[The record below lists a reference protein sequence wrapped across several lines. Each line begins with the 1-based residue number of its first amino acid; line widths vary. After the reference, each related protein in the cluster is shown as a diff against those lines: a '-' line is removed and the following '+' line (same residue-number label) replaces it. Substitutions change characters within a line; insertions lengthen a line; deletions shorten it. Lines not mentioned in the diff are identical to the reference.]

1 MILYNKLYYIDKYG
15 HKKIRK
21 QMKPIFQS
29 TKQSLYGNKKNDI
42 IRVAQ
47 ENLFMLKRLS
57 ERTSFYNVEKWN
69 QDYEASQYYKKNH
82 CLHPPIDFNK
92 TQKYGSG
99 KWSSTRKKFFSKTHY
114 ASMGDLDAKNKV
126 SKMSL
131 KKKKRFED
139 YNYRDLNL
147 GQQNKSDLENKGENK
162 EEKEFKKISE
172 IDDIEKEK
180 KEEINNNNNK
190 KKENK
195 ENKETS
201 TKAKKQEKKFGDINN
216 VKNDPDKANNKKEK
230 ENKKENNENNKE
242 NNEEKN
248 EKIENVNEEVKA
260 NEEEKEE
267 GNEELKEPKKNLRDE
282 REETKE
288 NGDKKNQQKMKIKI
302 NIYFFNN
309 IEL

>member
-1 MILYNKLYYIDKYG
+1 
-15 HKKIRK
+15 
-21 QMKPIFQS
+21 MKPIFQS

-147 GQQNKSDLENKGENK
+147 GQQNKSDLQNKGDNK

-172 IDDIEKEK
+172 IDDVEKEK
-180 KEEINNNNNK
+180 KEEINNNN
-190 KKENK
+190 EN
-195 ENKETS
+195 
-201 TKAKKQEKKFGDINN
+201 
-216 VKNDPDKANNKKEK
+216 
-230 ENKKENNENNKE
+230 ENKKEMDDHNKD

-248 EKIENVNEEVKA
+248 EKIENVNEQVKA

-288 NGDKKNQQKMKIKI
+288 NGDKKN
-302 NIYFFNN
+302 
-309 IEL
+309 

>member
-147 GQQNKSDLENKGENK
+147 GQQNKSDLQNKGDNK

-172 IDDIEKEK
+172 IDDVEKEK
-180 KEEINNNNNK
+180 KEEINNNENENKIEMDDNNK
-190 KKENK
+190 
-195 ENKETS
+195 
-201 TKAKKQEKKFGDINN
+201 D
-216 VKNDPDKANNKKEK
+216 
-230 ENKKENNENNKE
+230 

-248 EKIENVNEEVKA
+248 EKIENVNEQVKA

-288 NGDKKNQQKMKIKI
+288 NGDKKN
-302 NIYFFNN
+302 
-309 IEL
+309 

>member
-147 GQQNKSDLENKGENK
+147 GQQNKSDLQNKGDNK

-172 IDDIEKEK
+172 IDDVEKEK
-180 KEEINNNNNK
+180 KEEINNN
-190 KKENK
+190 EN
-195 ENKETS
+195 
-201 TKAKKQEKKFGDINN
+201 
-216 VKNDPDKANNKKEK
+216 
-230 ENKKENNENNKE
+230 ENKKEMDDHNKD

-248 EKIENVNEEVKA
+248 EKIENVNEQVKA
-260 NEEEKEE
+260 SEEEKEE

-288 NGDKKNQQKMKIKI
+288 NGDKKN
-302 NIYFFNN
+302 
-309 IEL
+309 

>member
-15 HKKIRK
+15 HKKIQK

-29 TKQSLYGNKKNDI
+29 TKQSLYGNKKYDI

-172 IDDIEKEK
+172 IEDVEKEK
-180 KEEINNNNNK
+180 KEEINNN
-190 KKENK
+190 
-195 ENKETS
+195 
-201 TKAKKQEKKFGDINN
+201 
-216 VKNDPDKANNKKEK
+216 KN
-230 ENKKENNENNKE
+230 ENKKEMDDNNKD
-242 NNEEKN
+242 NNEEKK
-248 EKIENVNEEVKA
+248 EKIENVNEQVKA
-260 NEEEKEE
+260 SEEEKEE

-288 NGDKKNQQKMKIKI
+288 NGDKKN
-302 NIYFFNN
+302 
-309 IEL
+309 

>member
-29 TKQSLYGNKKNDI
+29 TKQSLYGNKKYDI

-147 GQQNKSDLENKGENK
+147 GQQNKSDLQNKGDNK

-172 IDDIEKEK
+172 IDDVEKEK
-180 KEEINNNNNK
+180 KEEINNNN
-190 KKENK
+190 EN
-195 ENKETS
+195 
-201 TKAKKQEKKFGDINN
+201 
-216 VKNDPDKANNKKEK
+216 
-230 ENKKENNENNKE
+230 ENKKEMDDHNKD

-248 EKIENVNEEVKA
+248 EKIENVNEQVKA

-288 NGDKKNQQKMKIKI
+288 NGDKKN
-302 NIYFFNN
+302 
-309 IEL
+309 

>member
-1 MILYNKLYYIDKYG
+1 
-15 HKKIRK
+15 
-21 QMKPIFQS
+21 MKPIFQS

-147 GQQNKSDLENKGENK
+147 GQQNKSDLQNKGENK

-172 IDDIEKEK
+172 IDDVEKEK
-180 KEEINNNNNK
+180 KEEINNN
-190 KKENK
+190 EN
-195 ENKETS
+195 
-201 TKAKKQEKKFGDINN
+201 D
-216 VKNDPDKANNKKEK
+216 NKKEMDD
-230 ENKKENNENNKE
+230 NNKD

-248 EKIENVNEEVKA
+248 EKIENVNEQVKA

-288 NGDKKNQQKMKIKI
+288 NGDKKN
-302 NIYFFNN
+302 
-309 IEL
+309 

>member
-29 TKQSLYGNKKNDI
+29 TKQSLYGNKKYDI

-126 SKMSL
+126 SKISL

-172 IDDIEKEK
+172 IDDVEKEK
-180 KEEINNNNNK
+180 KEEINNNN
-190 KKENK
+190 EN
-195 ENKETS
+195 
-201 TKAKKQEKKFGDINN
+201 
-216 VKNDPDKANNKKEK
+216 
-230 ENKKENNENNKE
+230 ENKKEMDDNNKD
-242 NNEEKN
+242 NNEEKK
-248 EKIENVNEEVKA
+248 EKIENVNEQVKA

-288 NGDKKNQQKMKIKI
+288 NGDKKN
-302 NIYFFNN
+302 
-309 IEL
+309 

>member
-29 TKQSLYGNKKNDI
+29 TKQSLYGNKKYDI

-162 EEKEFKKISE
+162 EKKEFKKISE
-172 IDDIEKEK
+172 IDDVEKEK
-180 KEEINNNNNK
+180 KEEINNNN
-190 KKENK
+190 EN
-195 ENKETS
+195 
-201 TKAKKQEKKFGDINN
+201 
-216 VKNDPDKANNKKEK
+216 
-230 ENKKENNENNKE
+230 ENKKEMDDHNKD

-248 EKIENVNEEVKA
+248 EKIENVNEQVKA

-288 NGDKKNQQKMKIKI
+288 NGDKKN
-302 NIYFFNN
+302 
-309 IEL
+309 

>member
-29 TKQSLYGNKKNDI
+29 TKQSLYGNKKYDI

-172 IDDIEKEK
+172 IDDVEKEK
-180 KEEINNNNNK
+180 KEEINNNNN
-190 KKENK
+190 
-195 ENKETS
+195 
-201 TKAKKQEKKFGDINN
+201 
-216 VKNDPDKANNKKEK
+216 
-230 ENKKENNENNKE
+230 ENKKEMDD

-248 EKIENVNEEVKA
+248 EKIENANEQVKA

-288 NGDKKNQQKMKIKI
+288 NGDKKN
-302 NIYFFNN
+302 
-309 IEL
+309 

>member
-172 IDDIEKEK
+172 IDDVEKEK
-180 KEEINNNNNK
+180 KEEINNNN
-190 KKENK
+190 EN
-195 ENKETS
+195 
-201 TKAKKQEKKFGDINN
+201 
-216 VKNDPDKANNKKEK
+216 
-230 ENKKENNENNKE
+230 ENKKEMDDNNKD
-242 NNEEKN
+242 NNEEKK
-248 EKIENVNEEVKA
+248 EKIENENEKVKA

-288 NGDKKNQQKMKIKI
+288 NGAKKN
-302 NIYFFNN
+302 
-309 IEL
+309 

>member
-172 IDDIEKEK
+172 IDDVEKEK
-180 KEEINNNNNK
+180 KEEINNNN
-190 KKENK
+190 EN
-195 ENKETS
+195 
-201 TKAKKQEKKFGDINN
+201 
-216 VKNDPDKANNKKEK
+216 
-230 ENKKENNENNKE
+230 ENKKEMDDNNKD

-248 EKIENVNEEVKA
+248 EKIENVNEQVKA

-288 NGDKKNQQKMKIKI
+288 NGDKKN
-302 NIYFFNN
+302 
-309 IEL
+309 

>member
-29 TKQSLYGNKKNDI
+29 TKQSLYGNKKYDI

-126 SKMSL
+126 SKISL

-172 IDDIEKEK
+172 IDDVEKEK
-180 KEEINNNNNK
+180 KEEINNNN
-190 KKENK
+190 EN
-195 ENKETS
+195 
-201 TKAKKQEKKFGDINN
+201 
-216 VKNDPDKANNKKEK
+216 
-230 ENKKENNENNKE
+230 ENKKEMDDNNKD

-248 EKIENVNEEVKA
+248 EKIENVNEQVKA

-288 NGDKKNQQKMKIKI
+288 NGDKKN
-302 NIYFFNN
+302 
-309 IEL
+309 

>member
-15 HKKIRK
+15 HKKNRK

-29 TKQSLYGNKKNDI
+29 TKQSLYGNKKYDI

-172 IDDIEKEK
+172 IEDVEKEK
-180 KEEINNNNNK
+180 KEEINNN
-190 KKENK
+190 EN
-195 ENKETS
+195 
-201 TKAKKQEKKFGDINN
+201 D
-216 VKNDPDKANNKKEK
+216 NKKEMDD
-230 ENKKENNENNKE
+230 NNKD

-248 EKIENVNEEVKA
+248 EKIENVNEQVKA

-288 NGDKKNQQKMKIKI
+288 NGDKKN
-302 NIYFFNN
+302 
-309 IEL
+309 

>member
-29 TKQSLYGNKKNDI
+29 TKQSLYGNKKYDI

-147 GQQNKSDLENKGENK
+147 GQQNKSDVENKGENK

-172 IDDIEKEK
+172 IDDVEKEK
-180 KEEINNNNNK
+180 KEEINNNN
-190 KKENK
+190 EN
-195 ENKETS
+195 
-201 TKAKKQEKKFGDINN
+201 
-216 VKNDPDKANNKKEK
+216 
-230 ENKKENNENNKE
+230 ENKKEMDDNNKD
-242 NNEEKN
+242 NNEEKK
-248 EKIENVNEEVKA
+248 EKIENVNEQVKA

-288 NGDKKNQQKMKIKI
+288 NGDKKN
-302 NIYFFNN
+302 
-309 IEL
+309 

>member
-172 IDDIEKEK
+172 IEDVEKEK
-180 KEEINNNNNK
+180 KEEINNN
-190 KKENK
+190 EN
-195 ENKETS
+195 
-201 TKAKKQEKKFGDINN
+201 D
-216 VKNDPDKANNKKEK
+216 NKKEID
-230 ENKKENNENNKE
+230 NNNKD
-242 NNEEKN
+242 NNEEKK
-248 EKIENVNEEVKA
+248 EKIENVNEQVKA
-260 NEEEKEE
+260 SEEEKEE
-267 GNEELKEPKKNLRDE
+267 GTEELKEPKKNLRDE

-288 NGDKKNQQKMKIKI
+288 NGDKKN
-302 NIYFFNN
+302 
-309 IEL
+309 

>member
-29 TKQSLYGNKKNDI
+29 TKQSLYGNKKYDI

-126 SKMSL
+126 SKISL

-172 IDDIEKEK
+172 IDDVEKEK
-180 KEEINNNNNK
+180 KEEINNNNN
-190 KKENK
+190 EN
-195 ENKETS
+195 
-201 TKAKKQEKKFGDINN
+201 D
-216 VKNDPDKANNKKEK
+216 NKKEMDD
-230 ENKKENNENNKE
+230 NNKD
-242 NNEEKN
+242 NNEEKK
-248 EKIENVNEEVKA
+248 EKIENANEQVKA

-288 NGDKKNQQKMKIKI
+288 NGDKKN
-302 NIYFFNN
+302 
-309 IEL
+309 

>member
-99 KWSSTRKKFFSKTHY
+99 KWSSARKKFFSKTHY

-147 GQQNKSDLENKGENK
+147 GEQNKSDLQNKGDNK

-172 IDDIEKEK
+172 IDDAEKEK
-180 KEEINNNNNK
+180 KEEKIN
-190 KKENK
+190 
-195 ENKETS
+195 
-201 TKAKKQEKKFGDINN
+201 I
-216 VKNDPDKANNKKEK
+216 
-230 ENKKENNENNKE
+230 NENGNQAKIDKIDDKN

-248 EKIENVNEEVKA
+248 ENGNENENEKIKP

-288 NGDKKNQQKMKIKI
+288 NGDKKN
-302 NIYFFNN
+302 
-309 IEL
+309 

>member
-29 TKQSLYGNKKNDI
+29 TKQSLYGNKKYDI

-172 IDDIEKEK
+172 IDDVEKEK
-180 KEEINNNNNK
+180 KEEINNN
-190 KKENK
+190 EN
-195 ENKETS
+195 
-201 TKAKKQEKKFGDINN
+201 
-216 VKNDPDKANNKKEK
+216 
-230 ENKKENNENNKE
+230 ENKKEMDNDKDNNEE
-242 NNEEKN
+242 NNEKN
-248 EKIENVNEEVKA
+248 ANEQVKA

-288 NGDKKNQQKMKIKI
+288 NGDKKN
-302 NIYFFNN
+302 
-309 IEL
+309 

>member
-29 TKQSLYGNKKNDI
+29 TKQSLYGNKKYDI

-147 GQQNKSDLENKGENK
+147 GQQNKSDLQNKGDNK

-172 IDDIEKEK
+172 IDDVEKEK
-180 KEEINNNNNK
+180 KEEINNNN
-190 KKENK
+190 EN
-195 ENKETS
+195 
-201 TKAKKQEKKFGDINN
+201 
-216 VKNDPDKANNKKEK
+216 
-230 ENKKENNENNKE
+230 ENKKEMDDNNKD
-242 NNEEKN
+242 NNEEKK
-248 EKIENVNEEVKA
+248 EKIENVNEQVKA
-260 NEEEKEE
+260 SEEEKEE

-288 NGDKKNQQKMKIKI
+288 NGDKKN
-302 NIYFFNN
+302 
-309 IEL
+309 

>member
-29 TKQSLYGNKKNDI
+29 TKQSLYGNKKYDI

-172 IDDIEKEK
+172 IDDVEKEK
-180 KEEINNNNNK
+180 KEEINNNN
-190 KKENK
+190 EN
-195 ENKETS
+195 
-201 TKAKKQEKKFGDINN
+201 
-216 VKNDPDKANNKKEK
+216 
-230 ENKKENNENNKE
+230 ENKKEMDDNNKD

-248 EKIENVNEEVKA
+248 EKIENVNEQVKA

-267 GNEELKEPKKNLRDE
+267 GNEELKEPKQNLRDE

-288 NGDKKNQQKMKIKI
+288 NGDKKN
-302 NIYFFNN
+302 
-309 IEL
+309 

>member
-29 TKQSLYGNKKNDI
+29 TKQSLYGNKKYDI

-172 IDDIEKEK
+172 IDDVEKEK
-180 KEEINNNNNK
+180 KEEINNNNN
-190 KKENK
+190 EN
-195 ENKETS
+195 
-201 TKAKKQEKKFGDINN
+201 D
-216 VKNDPDKANNKKEK
+216 NKKEMDD
-230 ENKKENNENNKE
+230 NNKD
-242 NNEEKN
+242 NNEEKK
-248 EKIENVNEEVKA
+248 EKIENVNEQVKA
-260 NEEEKEE
+260 SEEEKEE

-288 NGDKKNQQKMKIKI
+288 NGDKKN
-302 NIYFFNN
+302 
-309 IEL
+309 

>member
-29 TKQSLYGNKKNDI
+29 TKQSLYGNKKYDI

-172 IDDIEKEK
+172 IDDVEKEK
-180 KEEINNNNNK
+180 KEEINNN
-190 KKENK
+190 EN
-195 ENKETS
+195 
-201 TKAKKQEKKFGDINN
+201 
-216 VKNDPDKANNKKEK
+216 
-230 ENKKENNENNKE
+230 ENKKEMDDNNKD
-242 NNEEKN
+242 NNEEKK
-248 EKIENVNEEVKA
+248 EKIENENEKVKA

-288 NGDKKNQQKMKIKI
+288 NGDKKN
-302 NIYFFNN
+302 
-309 IEL
+309 